1 MMHVMMMS
9 MYAAMAAIVLAAVDP
24 KSDTTRQRVL
34 HGLKI
39 FGSFLGI
46 GLLLSWVLFPIP
58 W

>member
-1 MMHVMMMS
+1 MMHVLMMS

-24 KSDTTRQRVL
+24 KSDTTRGRVL

>member
-1 MMHVMMMS
+1 MHFLMMS
-9 MYAAMAAIVLAAVDP
+9 TYAAMAAVVLAAVDP
-24 KSDTTRQRVL
+24 KSDTTRQRVV

-46 GLLLSWVLFPIP
+46 GLLLSWILFPIP

>member
-1 MMHVMMMS
+1 MMHLLMMS
-9 MYAAMAAIVLAAVDP
+9 MYAAMAAVVLAAVDP
-24 KSDTTRQRVL
+24 KSDTTRQRIV

-46 GLLLSWVLFPIP
+46 GLLLSWILFPIP

>member
-1 MMHVMMMS
+1 MHLLMMS
-9 MYAAMAAIVLAAVDP
+9 LYSAMAAVVLAAVDP
-24 KSDTTRQRVL
+24 KSDTTRQRIL

-46 GLLLSWVLFPIP
+46 GLLLSWILFPIP

>member
-1 MMHVMMMS
+1 MHVLMMS
-9 MYAAMAAIVLAAVDP
+9 LYAAMAAVVLATVDP
-24 KSDTTRQRVL
+24 KSETIRQRVI

>member
-1 MMHVMMMS
+1 MHLLMMS
-9 MYAAMAAIVLAAVDP
+9 MYAAMAAVVLAAVDP
-24 KSDTTRQRVL
+24 KSDTTRLRIV

-46 GLLLSWVLFPIP
+46 GLLLSWILFPIP

>member
-1 MMHVMMMS
+1 MHVMMMS
-9 MYAAMAAIVLAAVDP
+9 MYAALAAIVLAAVDP
-24 KSDTTRQRVL
+24 RSDNTRQRVI

-46 GLLLSWVLFPIP
+46 GLVLSWILYPIP

>member
-1 MMHVMMMS
+1 MHVFMMS
-9 MYAAMAAIVLAAVDP
+9 LYSAIAAVVLAAVDP
-24 KSDTTRQRVL
+24 KSETTRQRLV

>member
-1 MMHVMMMS
+1 MHVLMMS
-9 MYAAMAAIVLAAVDP
+9 MYAAMAAVVLAAVDP

-46 GLLLSWVLFPIP
+46 GLLLSWILFPIP

>member
-1 MMHVMMMS
+1 MHVLMMS
-9 MYAAMAAIVLAAVDP
+9 MYAAMAAVVLAAVDA
-24 KSDTTRQRVL
+24 KSDTTRQRVV

-46 GLLLSWVLFPIP
+46 GLLLSWILFPIP

>member
-1 MMHVMMMS
+1 MHVLMMS

>member
-1 MMHVMMMS
+1 MHLLMMS
-9 MYAAMAAIVLAAVDP
+9 MYAAMAALVLAAVDP
-24 KSDTTRQRVL
+24 KSDTTRQRIV

-46 GLLLSWVLFPIP
+46 GLLLSWILFPIP

>member
-1 MMHVMMMS
+1 MHLLMMS
-9 MYAAMAAIVLAAVDP
+9 MYAAMAAVVLAAVDP
-24 KSDTTRQRVL
+24 KSDTTRQRIA

-46 GLLLSWVLFPIP
+46 GLLLSWILFPIP

>member
-1 MMHVMMMS
+1 MHVLMMS
-9 MYAAMAAIVLAAVDP
+9 LYAAMAAVVLATVDP
-24 KSDTTRQRVL
+24 KSGNTRERVL

-46 GLLLSWVLFPIP
+46 GLLLSWVLFPVP

>member
-1 MMHVMMMS
+1 MHVLMMS
-9 MYAAMAAIVLAAVDP
+9 LYAAIAAVVLAAVDP
-24 KSDTTRQRVL
+24 KSDTTRQRLV

-46 GLLLSWVLFPIP
+46 GLLLAWVLYPVP

>member
-1 MMHVMMMS
+1 MHVLMMS
-9 MYAAMAAIVLAAVDP
+9 LYAAMAAVVLAAVDP
-24 KSDTTRQRVL
+24 KSDTTRQRII

>member
-1 MMHVMMMS
+1 MHVLMMS
-9 MYAAMAAIVLAAVDP
+9 MYAAMAAVVLATVDP
-24 KSDTTRQRVL
+24 KSETARQRVI

>member
-1 MMHVMMMS
+1 MHVLMMS
-9 MYAAMAAIVLAAVDP
+9 MYAAMAAVVLAAVDP
-24 KSDTTRQRVL
+24 KSDTTRQRVM